1 MKEWLYILAIALQV
15 AGAVLL
21 IIKYWGNT
29 QNRIINE
36 YFPGTGI
43 ANNDGNDNAV
53 LEVERVRECVREIY
67 ASRIA
72 FTNIALGYAL
82 AIFGDKGLKD
92 NIVLLTYVALLSS
105 AIIVVELKTAKTMSN
120 RLYKDPIRISYND
133 LPDYISG
140 TASIKDIENLFK

>member
-105 AIIVVELKTAKTMSN
+105 AIIVVDAN
-120 RLYKDPIRISYND
+120 
-133 LPDYISG
+133 SG
-140 TASIKDIENLFK
+140 RSV